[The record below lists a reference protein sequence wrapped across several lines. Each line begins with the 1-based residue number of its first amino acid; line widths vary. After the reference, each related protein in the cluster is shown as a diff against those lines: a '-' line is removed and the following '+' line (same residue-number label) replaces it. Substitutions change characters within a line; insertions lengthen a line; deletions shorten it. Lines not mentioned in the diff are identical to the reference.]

1 MISSL
6 RSAACSLTRTKISSV
21 DSMSRI
27 LYPSLTNTR
36 CMHLTSV
43 KLKEIRMVNMKVR
56 VKDTNKLSQ
65 LEGESSSIA
74 IDFSGNTMF
83 PDETTPEKEFSGMLY
98 KHLPIINVKATP
110 NNTIMTITDHTG
122 LVLGIHTAGIEGFRN
137 ARKGT
142 NIAGQQTANTFG
154 LRIVE
159 KGIKTVRLR
168 IQGIGPGRAAAIKG
182 FELAGVE
189 IVSIT
194 DDTRVS
200 WCPPR
205 PRKPRRI

>member
-1 MISSL
+1 MISSV
-6 RSAACSLTRTKISSV
+6 RSAVCSLMRTKISSV

-27 LYPSLTNTR
+27 LYPNLTNTR

-43 KLKEIRMVNMKVR
+43 DLKEIRLVNMKVR
-56 VKDTNKLSQ
+56 VKDTSKLDS
-65 LEGESSSIA
+65 LEGERSVS

-83 PDETTPEKEFSGMLY
+83 PDATTPEKVYDGLLY

-122 LVLGIHTAGIEGFRN
+122 LVLGTHSAGIEGFKN

-142 NIAGQQTANTFG
+142 NIAGQQAANTFG
-154 LRIVE
+154 LRIME
-159 KGIKTVRLR
+159 KGIKTIRLR
-168 IQGIGPGRAAAIKG
+168 IQGIGAGRAAAIKG
-182 FELAGVE
+182 LQLAGVE

-205 PRKPRRI
+205 PRKQRRI